1 MLLDLLGAPDPRVPS
16 YFEATHWAYEGM
28 ARAERRLRSL
38 GLLRTEAGRPFL
50 PETGK
55 AASRFARGG
64 YVQDDHVPFMVR
76 GVPILHIIPTP
87 FPPVWHRIEDDGDHL
102 DPAVLDDWAKIVTA
116 FVAEWMELGGIV
128 NERSAEDKQREDRE
142 KLEL

>member
-1 MLLDLLGAPDPRVPS
+1 MLLDLLGGPDPRIPS
-16 YFEATHWAYEGM
+16 YFQATHWAYEGM
-28 ARAERRLRSL
+28 ARTEQRLRSL
-38 GLLRTEAGRPFL
+38 GLLKTEASRPFL

-55 AASRFARGG
+55 AAARFARGG